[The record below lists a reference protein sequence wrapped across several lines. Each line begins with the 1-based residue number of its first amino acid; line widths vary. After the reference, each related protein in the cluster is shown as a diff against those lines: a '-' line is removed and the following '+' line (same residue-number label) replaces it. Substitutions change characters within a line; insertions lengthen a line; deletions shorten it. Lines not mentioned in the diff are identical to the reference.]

1 MSQPKRQASR
11 EKPVFDPNQEL
22 DDLLDT
28 PHTKVSL
35 GFLGYPNTSGPDVVT
50 EPPIM
55 PPITSVDDVKTVGV
69 ISSGGAPG
77 KQKIWKCGRVQD
89 GHSHVEQM
97 VYQAL
102 RERGELQT
110 DGSRRVRI
118 GLSALASA
126 CCVSVRRIG
135 LVVRRLI
142 LKKTLQVLTPEISAK
157 SQSRSYV
164 VRTEEQ
170 ILTDR
175 RAQGLEWVMRRR
187 GVEFVDPGTG
197 LPIFSA
203 EDLEEIPVPVAISS
217 GVASMTAVPS
227 RLDPS

>member
-1 MSQPKRQASR
+1 MSQPKRQVNR

-22 DDLLDT
+22 DDLLNT

-35 GFLGYPNTSGPDVVT
+35 GFLGYANPSSPDLMT
-50 EPPIM
+50 ERSDIPAIM
-55 PPITSVDDVKTVGV
+55 SVDDNKTVGV
-69 ISSGGAPG
+69 IPSGGAPG

-102 RERGELQT
+102 RERGELQA
-110 DGSRRVRI
+110 DGSHRVLI

-135 LVVRRLI
+135 LIVRRLI
-142 LKKTLQVLTPEISAK
+142 LKKSLQVLTPEISAK
-157 SQSRSYV
+157 SQARSYV
-164 VRTEEQ
+164 VRTEVQ

-175 RAQGLEWVMRRR
+175 RTQGLAWVMRRR

-197 LPIFSA
+197 LPVFTA
-203 EDLEEIPVPVAISS
+203 EDLEEIPRPIAISS
-217 GVASMTAVPS
+217 GPAIMTAPS
-227 RLDPS
+227 